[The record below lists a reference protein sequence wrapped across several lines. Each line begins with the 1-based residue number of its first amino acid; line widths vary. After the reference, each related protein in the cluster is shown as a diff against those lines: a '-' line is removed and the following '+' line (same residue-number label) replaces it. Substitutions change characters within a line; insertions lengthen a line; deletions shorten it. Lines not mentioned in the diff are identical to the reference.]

1 MNVIQRIDWIVDRQ
15 PAVENS
21 EHMGG
26 RLGLS
31 KSTDKADSGALG
43 CNAEL

>member
-1 MNVIQRIDWIVDRQ
+1 MNVIQRIGRTVDRQ
-15 PAVENS
+15 PVVKNS

-26 RLGLS
+26 RLGLA
-31 KSTDKADSGALG
+31 KSTEKADSGALG